1 MKNFAIIIINYNC
14 YKDTLET
21 ISSLMKFNQNLFD
34 IYLVDNFSSTE
45 DLKNLEKNLPNLIN
59 FIKSDRNLGFAGA
72 NNLAIK
78 VALKKDYKYIFI
90 LNPDTLIEDK
100 NFFQII
106 EDEILSSG
114 ADIIGP
120 LVRYFPE
127 VDKIYF
133 AGGFVN
139 KCLGLTQMYG
149 KGKYISQYKNKN
161 NIECDFITGC
171 SMVVR
176 REVFQGIGLF
186 PEEYFLYFEESDF
199 CMNAKRNNFKIIFT
213 PKTYIFHKVSSS
225 IKYMSDLYLFYMVR
239 NIKIFANKY
248 VPIYYKI
255 FFYIFYYLYWVPGY
269 ILISIFKNKNLSGI
283 KSILNALK

>member
-149 KGKYISQYKNKN
+149 KG
-161 NIECDFITGC
+161 
-171 SMVVR
+171 
-176 REVFQGIGLF
+176 
-186 PEEYFLYFEESDF
+186 LYFEESDF